1 MFVVAP
7 KRFFRY
13 TRCDEDAVTAGSE
26 ALLVEL
32 EHAADAPIRLF
43 CAAHPTDTHTSVGV
57 ASQPDTTP
65 AYGCSDADALG
76 DATPCTNRTSIDAI
90 ADTGCIFCC

>member
-1 MFVVAP
+1 VFVVAP

-13 TRCDEDAVTAGSE
+13 TRSDEDEVTAGSE

-32 EHAADAPIRLF
+32 GHAVDAPIRLF
-43 CAAHPTDTHTSVGV
+43 CAAPPTDTHASIGV

-65 AYGCSDADALG
+65 AYGGSDANAPG
-76 DATPCTNRTSIDAI
+76 DATPCTNCTSIDTI
-90 ADTGCIFCC
+90 ADTGCIF